1 MKGKSFVDTNIV
13 VYCYS
18 ELEKDKKIIAQR
30 VSLNP
35 DTVVSTQVI
44 QEFGNTMLKKFGQHC
59 IVFRLQFKNLH

>member
-18 ELEKDKKIIAQR
+18 ESEEDKKTIAQR